1 MDQDLHLDLKD
12 TMEIIIFFKE
22 RIDIKQTNKDISCQ
36 HQGWTLNNSNILISN
51 FRVCQMEEHKTH
63 NFSSNSV
70 ERIII
75 QKLEMALLKKCK
87 LLIMENKLDQDH

>member
-1 MDQDLHLDLKD
+1 
-12 TMEIIIFFKE
+12 
-22 RIDIKQTNKDISCQ
+22 
-36 HQGWTLNNSNILISN
+36 
-51 FRVCQMEEHKTH
+51 MEEHKTH